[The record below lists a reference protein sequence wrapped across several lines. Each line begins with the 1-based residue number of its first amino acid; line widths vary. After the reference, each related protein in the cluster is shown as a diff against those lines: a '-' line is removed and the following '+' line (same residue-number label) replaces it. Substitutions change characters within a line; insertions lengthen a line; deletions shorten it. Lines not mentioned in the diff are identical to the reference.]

1 MKRSPTHTMS
11 FKALGLTGGVI
22 TANPANVEYTLKT
35 NFGNYPKG
43 ELAVSML
50 VDFLGHG
57 IFNSDGEQ
65 WLWQQKAASYK
76 FNKRSLRN
84 FVVDTVRFEVV
95 ERLLP
100 LLERAERDGRMLDVQ
115 DVLECFAFDNICH
128 VAFDE
133 DPACLARGKHG
144 LAPERRERVVAG
156 LARSDDFLSRFAA
169 SGEHSNESLQSEE
182 ASTPPRPPCKR
193 PRHADHPVLP
203 DDLVVGHILARVP
216 AAAVVRLRAVC
227 RAWRAAL
234 TSDHFVRDGHRRRP
248 PGDRLLRAGGSATAA
263 FYTCKLASEG
273 SGSSAAR
280 ELVTV
285 GNLRAEDDLVV
296 LTTKPCNGLTLLFQA
311 SSSEYYV
318 CNLSTGEHVSL
329 PPYAAAAKP
338 DPYDDGAY
346 VRSSTGLGFDPAAGE
361 HKVVRLYEEEKE
373 RGQERCEMYSLV
385 SGGGW
390 RPSAG
395 RVTPG
400 VTRCLEG
407 RSPVFLNGC
416 FYWHMDTARLGAVE
430 ASILLGS
437 PPVRVILS
445 LSLATE
451 QFGWIPTPEELARE
465 VSHLAELD
473 GSLCAVV
480 DLGLVAEEYELW
492 TWSGTAAPSTPSA
505 SWWRRCRISL
515 TNLERPMR
523 DELGLGLRVLPLC
536 TSPDGKVLL
545 ATSRHKVYAYDAG
558 SNRVDTVFSMHHW
571 VDVPVEPALMLNIAL
586 HEESVVA
593 VGGGRRRRGDV
604 GRRLKMEVGKSG
616 VVVGKRAGRLDR
628 HPSDPKP
635 EAFQMMKRMIG
646 LAKIFKGH
654 GPHFYYQKW
663 TQDYKVLKKTAD
675 SGDEAG
681 WTHNIGF
688 PRWCLQTAGALSTA
702 TKGITARMQR
712 RD

>member
-1 MKRSPTHTMS
+1 MLHFTLICIDKKGLCLLFPSTIKIIFISSDTRSIM
-11 FKALGLTGGVI
+11 
-22 TANPANVEYTLKT
+22 
-35 NFGNYPKG
+35 
-43 ELAVSML
+43 
-50 VDFLGHG
+50 
-57 IFNSDGEQ
+57 
-65 WLWQQKAASYK
+65 
-76 FNKRSLRN
+76 
-84 FVVDTVRFEVV
+84 
-95 ERLLP
+95 
-100 LLERAERDGRMLDVQ
+100 AE
-115 DVLECFAFDNICH
+115 
-128 VAFDE
+128 
-133 DPACLARGKHG
+133 
-144 LAPERRERVVAG
+144 
-156 LARSDDFLSRFAA
+156 
-169 SGEHSNESLQSEE
+169 SEE

-234 TSDHFVRDGHRRRP
+234 TSDHFVRVRRALRTATDDGRP
-248 PGDRLLRAGGSATAA
+248 EIVFFAPAAAGGSATAA
-263 FYTCKLASEG
+263 FYTCKLASDG

-285 GNLRAEDDLVV
+285 GNLPAEDDLVV

-346 VRSSTGLGFDPAAGE
+346 GRSSTGLGFDPAAGE

-395 RVTPG
+395 RVPPG

-407 RSPVFLNGC
+407 RSPVFLDGC

-480 DLGLVAEEYELW
+480 DLRLVAEEYELW
-492 TWSGTAAPSTPSA
+492 TWSGAAAPSSPSA
-505 SWWRRCRISL
+505 SWSRRCRISL
-515 TNLERPMR
+515 TSLERPMR

-604 GRRLKMEVGKSG
+604 GRQLKMEVGKSG

-646 LAKIFKGH
+646 LAQILF
-654 GPHFYYQKW
+654 
-663 TQDYKVLKKTAD
+663 
-675 SGDEAG
+675 
-681 WTHNIGF
+681 HN
-688 PRWCLQTAGALSTA
+688 
-702 TKGITARMQR
+702 
-712 RD
+712 

>member
-1 MKRSPTHTMS
+1 M
-11 FKALGLTGGVI
+11 
-22 TANPANVEYTLKT
+22 
-35 NFGNYPKG
+35 
-43 ELAVSML
+43 
-50 VDFLGHG
+50 
-57 IFNSDGEQ
+57 
-65 WLWQQKAASYK
+65 
-76 FNKRSLRN
+76 
-84 FVVDTVRFEVV
+84 
-95 ERLLP
+95 
-100 LLERAERDGRMLDVQ
+100 AE
-115 DVLECFAFDNICH
+115 
-128 VAFDE
+128 
-133 DPACLARGKHG
+133 
-144 LAPERRERVVAG
+144 
-156 LARSDDFLSRFAA
+156 
-169 SGEHSNESLQSEE
+169 SEE

-234 TSDHFVRDGHRRRP
+234 TSDHFVRVRRALRTATDDGRP
-248 PGDRLLRAGGSATAA
+248 EIVFFAPAAAGGSATAA
-263 FYTCKLASEG
+263 FYTCKLASDG

-285 GNLRAEDDLVV
+285 GNLPAEDDLVVLTTKPCNGLTLLFQASSSEYYVCNLSTGEHVSLPPYAAAAKPDPSLLRAGGAGGSATAAFYTCKLASDGSGSSAARELVTVGNLPAEDDLVV

-346 VRSSTGLGFDPAAGE
+346 GRSSTGLGFDPAAGE

-395 RVTPG
+395 RVPPG

-407 RSPVFLNGC
+407 RSPVFLDGC

-480 DLGLVAEEYELW
+480 DLRLVAEEYELW
-492 TWSGTAAPSTPSA
+492 TWSGAAAPSSPSA
-505 SWWRRCRISL
+505 SWSRRCRISL
-515 TNLERPMR
+515 TSLERPMR

-646 LAKIFKGH
+646 LAQILF
-654 GPHFYYQKW
+654 
-663 TQDYKVLKKTAD
+663 
-675 SGDEAG
+675 
-681 WTHNIGF
+681 HN
-688 PRWCLQTAGALSTA
+688 
-702 TKGITARMQR
+702 
-712 RD
+712 